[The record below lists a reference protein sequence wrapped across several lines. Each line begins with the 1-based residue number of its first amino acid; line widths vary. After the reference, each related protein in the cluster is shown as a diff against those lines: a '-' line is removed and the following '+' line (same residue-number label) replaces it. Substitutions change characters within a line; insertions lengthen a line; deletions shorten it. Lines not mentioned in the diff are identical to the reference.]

1 MNALE
6 TQVGG
11 THYKKLKMQ
20 PIELIA
26 KANLNF
32 FQGNIVKYIS
42 RYESKNGVEDVKK
55 AKHYAELAWELQP
68 KNHSGWLKVVST
80 KIYCI
85 ENGFDERKTNI
96 IFHAVLG
103 NYVSVI
109 KECNLLIEELN
120 KEKL

>member
-68 KNHSGWLKVVST
+68 KNYAGWLKDSIA
-80 KIYCI
+80 KKYCL
-85 ENGFDERKTNI
+85 ENGFNKRKTNTI
-96 IFHAVLG
+96 RHAVLG
-103 NYVSVI
+103 NYISVI
-109 KECNLLIEELN
+109 KECNSLIEELN

>member
-1 MNALE
+1 MNALNE
-6 TQVGG
+6 QVGG
-11 THYKKLKMQ
+11 NHYKKLKKQ

-26 KANLNF
+26 KADLNF

-68 KNHSGWLKVVST
+68 KNHAGTFKAKSAKY
-80 KIYCI
+80 YCI
-85 ENGFDERKTNI
+85 ENGFDERKTEI
-96 IFHAVLG
+96 ILHAVLG
-103 NYVSVI
+103 YFIPVI
-109 KECNLLIEELN
+109 KECNSLIEELN

>member
-6 TQVGG
+6 KQVGG
-11 THYKKLKMQ
+11 AHYKNLKKQ

-26 KANLNF
+26 KADLNF

-68 KNHSGWLKVVST
+68 KNRAGSFKAKSA
-80 KIYCI
+80 KDYCI
-85 ENGFDERKTNI
+85 ENEFDERKTKI
-96 IFHAVLG
+96 ILHAVLG
-103 NYVSVI
+103 NYVSVMC
-109 KECNLLIEELN
+109 ECNSLIEELN
-120 KEKL
+120 KE